1 MRVMS
6 ELRTEA
12 IPSRCLDT
20 RTAEIRLSADGLV
33 IVKVRDDAYQSLEDA
48 KTNLAAAVSA
58 TAGRRRP
65 LLVDI
70 RTCRPLDADARH
82 HYSGQTLV
90 DNFSAI
96 ALLVRATPF
105 GRMMGNI
112 YLRIARPGI
121 PVQLFTDESWALR
134 WLIDQRA

>member
-12 IPSRCLDT
+12 IPSCSLDT
-20 RTAEIRLSADGLV
+20 RTAVIRLSTDGLV
-33 IVKVRDDAYQSLEDA
+33 IVTVRDDAYQSLEDA
-48 KTNLAAAVSA
+48 KTNLSAAVSA

-70 RTCRPLDADARH
+70 RTGRPLDADARH

-121 PVQLFTDESWALR
+121 PVQLFTDESWALK
-134 WLIDQRA
+134 WLIDQRV

>member
-12 IPSRCLDT
+12 IPSCYLDT
-20 RTAEIRLSADGLV
+20 RTAVIRLSADGLV

-82 HYSGQTLV
+82 HYSGQTLA

>member
-12 IPSRCLDT
+12 IPSCSLDT
-20 RTAEIRLSADGLV
+20 RTAVIHLRADGLV
-33 IVKVRDDAYQSLEDA
+33 IVTVRDNAYQSLEDA

-70 RTCRPLDADARH
+70 RTGRPLDADARH

-90 DNFSAI
+90 DNFSAM

>member
-12 IPSRCLDT
+12 IPSCYLDT
-20 RTAEIRLSADGLV
+20 RTAVIHLSADGLV
-33 IVKVRDDAYQSLEDA
+33 IVTVRDDAYQSLEDA

-70 RTCRPLDADARH
+70 RTSRPLDADARH

-121 PVQLFTDESWALR
+121 PVQLFTDESWALK